1 MPRCNF
7 TLKVTCA
14 RVRTCDLNSRY
25 GEVQVQVELQVC
37 TKYNAYFELSKGN
50 NEMFR
55 VQILDTHLRSRELHR
70 VCMDI
75 IQSLRGNVHFVPYV
89 RVETNV
95 RTGDLQMENGKTKE
109 KCKKEIFK
117 VQLAG

>member
-1 MPRCNF
+1 
-7 TLKVTCA
+7 
-14 RVRTCDLNSRY
+14 
-25 GEVQVQVELQVC
+25 
-37 TKYNAYFELSKGN
+37 
-50 NEMFR
+50 
-55 VQILDTHLRSRELHR
+55 
-70 VCMDI
+70 MDI

>member
-1 MPRCNF
+1 MSRC
-7 TLKVTCA
+7 TITCT
-14 RVRTCDLNSRY
+14 RVITHDLNSRY
-25 GEVQVQVELQVC
+25 DEVEVQVELQVC
-37 TKYNAYFELSKGN
+37 TKYSAYFELSKGN

-55 VQILDTHLRSRELHR
+55 VQILDSHLRSREVYR

-95 RTGDLQMENGKTKE
+95 RTGDLQMENEKTKG
-109 KCKKEIFK
+109 KCKKGIFK

>member
-1 MPRCNF
+1 MPRCIS
-7 TLKVTCA
+7 LKVTCA
-14 RVRTCDLNSRY
+14 HVRTCDLNSRY
-25 GEVQVQVELQVC
+25 GEVEVQVEVQVC
-37 TKYNAYFELSKGN
+37 TKYSAYFETSKGN
-50 NEMFR
+50 NDILQ
-55 VQILDTHLRSRELHR
+55 VQILGTHLRSRELHR
-70 VCMDI
+70 VYMDI

-117 VQLAG
+117 DKLAG

>member
-1 MPRCNF
+1 MITR
-7 TLKVTCA
+7 
-14 RVRTCDLNSRY
+14 DLNSRY
-25 GEVQVQVELQVC
+25 DEVEVQVELQVC
-37 TKYNAYFELSKGN
+37 TKYSAYFETSKGN

-55 VQILDTHLRSRELHR
+55 VQILGTRLRLRELHR

-75 IQSLRGNVHFVPYV
+75 KQSLRGNVHFVPYV

-95 RTGDLQMENGKTKE
+95 RTGDLQMENGKTKG
-109 KCKKEIFK
+109 KCKKGIFK